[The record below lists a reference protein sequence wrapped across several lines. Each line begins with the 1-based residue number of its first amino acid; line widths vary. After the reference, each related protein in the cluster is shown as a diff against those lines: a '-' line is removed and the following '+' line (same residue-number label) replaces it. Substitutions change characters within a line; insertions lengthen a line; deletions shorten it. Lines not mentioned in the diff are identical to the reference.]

1 MMSDVLLQ
9 REGACGHITLNRP
22 KAINALTLEMVR
34 DIYQALCT
42 WKSDSS
48 VGFVLIDGA
57 GERGLCAGGDIRALY
72 QYALAGDLMPAGV
85 FLREEYRLNLLIA
98 RYPKPYIALMDG
110 VVMGGGVGISA
121 HGTHRIVTDRTAMA
135 MPEASIGFLPDVG
148 GTYLLGNA
156 PDEFGTY
163 VGLTGARL
171 GAADAILC
179 GLADIFVSAD
189 RLSALREELMLCK
202 NRAELGARLRFFGAV
217 AQSGTLERSREWIN
231 RCFSANS
238 IEEVVAALEDSPE
251 EGAAQALAEIKR
263 NSPTSLKVTLRAL
276 RRGRELRELSL
287 CLQQEF
293 SAGMHCLREGDFVE
307 GVRAAVI
314 DRDRKPVWK
323 PGGLVDVSSE
333 LVDSFFK
340 EAQIPAVAE
349 SDWFA

>member
-1 MMSDVLLQ
+1 MSDVMVQ

-22 KAINALTLEMVR
+22 RAMNALTLEMVR
-34 DIYQALCT
+34 DIYQALCN

-48 VGFVLIDGA
+48 VEFVLIDGA

-72 QYALAGDLMPAGV
+72 QYALAGDLEAAGV
-85 FLREEYRLNLLIA
+85 FFREEYCLNLLIA
-98 RYPKPYIALMDG
+98 RYPKPYVAVMDG

-121 HGTHRIVTDRTAMA
+121 HGTHRIVTDRTAIA

-163 VGLTGARL
+163 AGLTGARL
-171 GAADAILC
+171 GAADAMLC

-189 RLSALREELMLCK
+189 RLPALTEELLVCK
-202 NRAELGARLRFFGAV
+202 NRAELGACLRSFGTV
-217 AQSGTLERSREWIN
+217 APSGTLEASREWIN
-231 RCFSANS
+231 RCFCSNS
-238 IEEVVAALEDSPE
+238 MENIVAALEDSRD
-251 EGAAQALAEIKR
+251 EGAAQALAEINR
-263 NSPTSLKVTLRAL
+263 NSPTSLKVTLHAL
-276 RRGRELRELSL
+276 RRGRELRELGL

-293 SAGMHCLREGDFVE
+293 SVGMHCLREGDFVE

-314 DRDRKPVWK
+314 DKDRKPAWN
-323 PGGLVDVSSE
+323 PASLVGVSSDF
-333 LVDSFFK
+333 VDSFFI
-340 EAQIPAVAE
+340 ATGIPSVAE